1 MYTIG
6 KDTDKRGKHMKDK
19 KKEITILK
27 QKRKELGLTQ
37 QDVAKILNVSRQS
50 VNYWENNM
58 MSPVGSDM
66 WRIILLYNMNEK
78 EVYEWIRQISK
89 NDWHLIGLKV

>member
-1 MYTIG
+1 
-6 KDTDKRGKHMKDK
+6 MKDK

-78 EVYEWIRQISK
+78 EVYEWIKQISK
-89 NDWHLIGLKV
+89 ND

>member
-1 MYTIG
+1 
-6 KDTDKRGKHMKDK
+6 MKDK

-50 VNYWENNM
+50 VNYWENNT

-78 EVYEWIRQISK
+78 EVYEWIKQISTLENK
-89 NDWHLIGLKV
+89 DK

>member
-1 MYTIG
+1 
-6 KDTDKRGKHMKDK
+6 MKDK

-78 EVYEWIRQISK
+78 ETYEWIKQISK
-89 NDWHLIGLKV
+89 ND

>member
-1 MYTIG
+1 
-6 KDTDKRGKHMKDK
+6 MKDK

-89 NDWHLIGLKV
+89 ND

>member
-1 MYTIG
+1 
-6 KDTDKRGKHMKDK
+6 MKDK

-78 EVYEWIRQISK
+78 EVYEWIRQISTLENK
-89 NDWHLIGLKV
+89 DKK

>member
-1 MYTIG
+1 
-6 KDTDKRGKHMKDK
+6 MKDK

-37 QDVAKILNVSRQS
+37 QDVAKILNVSRQT

-78 EVYEWIRQISK
+78 EVFEWIKQISTLENK
-89 NDWHLIGLKV
+89 DKK